1 MVVHSSPRLHVTID
15 TWAGYGE
22 IKPSLSMLCT
32 DRCSRLRLRALVGNL
47 NAPPRLQELLCFG
60 RACWL
65 MPVHA
70 QLQIGTNKPNAQF
83 GSYYLE
89 KAKSINACQ
98 HEANG
103 KSSLTHTFLNSPAA
117 CRQSAYASAAIRIV
131 WAAVVLVVAWL
142 NLGLSR
148 ELRCGVW
155 GMLEQVKDRA
165 RVIDGRLIGM
175 PTLSNPLQPRKEI
188 GIIRVLDRK
197 DKILKAS
204 GRVRRLTDFAVT
216 IGLPKSCLF

>member
-1 MVVHSSPRLHVTID
+1 
-15 TWAGYGE
+15 
-22 IKPSLSMLCT
+22 
-32 DRCSRLRLRALVGNL
+32 
-47 NAPPRLQELLCFG
+47 
-60 RACWL
+60 
-65 MPVHA
+65 
-70 QLQIGTNKPNAQF
+70 
-83 GSYYLE
+83 
-89 KAKSINACQ
+89 
-98 HEANG
+98 
-103 KSSLTHTFLNSPAA
+103 
-117 CRQSAYASAAIRIV
+117 V

-155 GMLEQVKDRA
+155 GMLERVKDRA